1 MGPEEIHIYFCEGA
15 SHPPKGN
22 VIDPKTW
29 KFLKSIFKFAI
40 YLVC

>member
-1 MGPEEIHIYFCEGA
+1 MGPEEIHIYFWEGA
-15 SHPPKGN
+15 PRPLKGN

-29 KFLKSIFKFAI
+29 KFLKSVFKFTI